1 MIKQERTFFTYV
13 FEAED
18 RKALKVWLKANNLKL
33 KDLSKQVNLCYVHL
47 CRIVTGRRPAS
58 AKLVN
63 KLKRMGV
70 RL

>member
-1 MIKQERTFFTYV
+1 MIKQERMYYTYI

-18 RKALKVWLKANNLKL
+18 RKALKVWLKENKLKL
-33 KDLSKQVNLCYVHL
+33 KDIHKRVNLSYVHL

-70 RL
+70 RI